1 MSLRFPHMRTGGN
14 APESGGA
21 APVPSLWSSPLCD
34 EDRACCCPARPV
46 VRVIMPPIPGRPH
59 AVDLLLCG
67 HHYRISRQVLAGAG
81 AAVYDLPPIA
91 DTALQRS

>member
-21 APVPSLWSSPLCD
+21 PPVPSVWSSPLCA

-67 HHYRISRQVLAGAG
+67 HHYRISRQVLAAAG
-81 AAVYDLPPIA
+81 ATVYDLPRMA